1 MYKYDDYY
9 EDHLRKKIQE
19 LKYAIDTKDSDMYE
33 LIGSIRDVFSS
44 PYISTPIV
52 SPNLV
57 NELWILLTKIFIHS
71 DIYDNKFFA
80 IFAMDDIY
88 LYSRRQNIK
97 LCLKDLEK
105 WREKHNKN
113 NTTEEIL
120 ECVDDIILPDV

>member
-52 SPNLV
+52 SSNLV
-57 NELWILLTKIFIHS
+57 KELWILLTKVFIYS
-71 DIYDNKFFA
+71 DTYDNKFDA

-120 ECVDDIILPDV
+120 ECVDDILI

>member
-1 MYKYDDYY
+1 
-9 EDHLRKKIQE
+9 
-19 LKYAIDTKDSDMYE
+19 MYE
-33 LIGSIRDVFSS
+33 LISSIRDVFSS

-57 NELWILLTKIFIHS
+57 KELWILLTKVFIYS
-71 DIYDNKFFA
+71 DTYDNKFDA

>member
-52 SPNLV
+52 SSNLV
-57 NELWILLTKIFIHS
+57 KELWILLTKVFIYS
-71 DIYDNKFFA
+71 DTYDNKFDA
-80 IFAMDDIY
+80 IFAMDNIY

-120 ECVDDIILPDV
+120 EFVDDILI

>member
-1 MYKYDDYY
+1 MNRYKAHTQSKTSDGVDDYY

-57 NELWILLTKIFIHS
+57 KEL
-71 DIYDNKFFA
+71 
-80 IFAMDDIY
+80 
-88 LYSRRQNIK
+88 
-97 LCLKDLEK
+97 
-105 WREKHNKN
+105 
-113 NTTEEIL
+113 
-120 ECVDDIILPDV
+120 

>member
-52 SPNLV
+52 SSNLV
-57 NELWILLTKIFIHS
+57 KELWILLTKVFIYS
-71 DIYDNKFFA
+71 DTYDNKFDA
-80 IFAMDDIY
+80 IFAMDNIY

-105 WREKHNKN
+105 WREKHNKK
-113 NTTEEIL
+113 
-120 ECVDDIILPDV
+120 

>member
-44 PYISTPIV
+44 LYISTPIV

-57 NELWILLTKIFIHS
+57 KELWILLTKVFIYS
-71 DIYDNKFFA
+71 DTYDNKFDA
-80 IFAMDDIY
+80 IFAMDNIY

-120 ECVDDIILPDV
+120 ECVDDILI

>member
-33 LIGSIRDVFSS
+33 LIGFIRDVFSS
-44 PYISTPIV
+44 PYLSTPIV
-52 SPNLV
+52 SSNLV
-57 NELWILLTKIFIHS
+57 KELWILLTKVFIYS
-71 DIYDNKFFA
+71 DTYDNKFDA
-80 IFAMDDIY
+80 IFAMDNIY

-120 ECVDDIILPDV
+120 EFVDDILI

>member
-1 MYKYDDYY
+1 
-9 EDHLRKKIQE
+9 
-19 LKYAIDTKDSDMYE
+19 MYE

-44 PYISTPIV
+44 SYISTPIV

-57 NELWILLTKIFIHS
+57 NELWILLTKLFIHS

>member
-1 MYKYDDYY
+1 MQPHHLPVGRNADDSGKRRRQTA
-9 EDHLRKKIQE
+9 E
-19 LKYAIDTKDSDMYE
+19 
-33 LIGSIRDVFSS
+33 
-44 PYISTPIV
+44 PIV

-57 NELWILLTKIFIHS
+57 KELWILLTKVFIYS
-71 DIYDNKFFA
+71 DIYDNQFDA

-113 NTTEEIL
+113 INFPTGYL
-120 ECVDDIILPDV
+120 FIIRGLFS